1 MTSWLGIF
9 YFESETS
16 HDSQW
21 NYYFGSCG
29 VPLMAHSS
37 GISEWMYHIWRS
49 STHSCER
56 TLSFQFHVPWP
67 LSLKPRQPFSIRGN
81 RLLSVF
87 FIFFSV
93 VSIWQEWCVQQ
104 VCPIWLLTSEL
115 MARAFHCDGWG
126 REVKRV
132 YLTCV
137 LKKKNRKINL
147 ELCCCRD
154 IEERTQGGQCW
165 FILLEPTLPEISP
178 KQQTKLQD
186 SLHKWLWRNWPRV
199 FKNKVVVDLPL
210 LTSWIAGLFIFLWK
224 WLCRTGLT
232 FYWKLYHKQIPSPGV
247 SAL

>member
-137 LKKKNRKINL
+137 LKKKSQDKFGALLLQGYRGEDTGRPMLIHL
-147 ELCCCRD
+147 A
-154 IEERTQGGQCW
+154 RTNTPW
-165 FILLEPTLPEISP
+165 NI
-178 KQQTKLQD
+178 TKTADKAPGFPPQM
-186 SLHKWLWRNWPRV
+186 
-199 FKNKVVVDLPL
+199 VVKK
-210 LTSWIAGLFIFLWK
+210 LTKSF
-224 WLCRTGLT
+224 
-232 FYWKLYHKQIPSPGV
+232 
-247 SAL
+247 